1 MRGKPIVMQ
10 GDPRLIIHC
19 GFHKTGSTALQA
31 TLRSSETRLRAAGF
45 LYPYAGSRDRPGRIS
60 SDPSSSAHHNLA
72 WHMVRHQLCNPAHGD
87 PPALLAEIAG
97 FAGDVI
103 LSSEEFE
110 TLLTGADGPA
120 ILHGL
125 AGQAGRKLVLVI
137 YLRNQIAYAETLFLE
152 LIKHGIGT
160 DYERHADEILQ
171 TGHRRFEEAV
181 HCFDYQR
188 ALAPLRASTD
198 ARIILRNYHDLGPGG
213 IVADFAGL
221 FGLTDALRPS
231 PGRETAN
238 HRQSTATALYTFHR
252 NRTGQRPSPI
262 ERNRIMRIAAST
274 DQSTSSADLQHRFAR
289 RFGPGNRALCT
300 EWQLPTTGL
309 DAARM
314 IRPASELPL
323 ESLFSF
329 ETQCAITTP
338 ETADLPAWL
347 AAIGLEN
354 TTIPLSARILDRLQ
368 QAHRYRRR
376 VADRVINKIFNEPGS
391 APAPAPSSPR

>member
-1 MRGKPIVMQ
+1 VVQ

-19 GFHKTGSTALQA
+19 GFHKTGSTALQSA
-31 TLRSSETRLRAAGF
+31 LRASETRLRAAGF
-45 LYPYAGSRDRPGRIS
+45 LYPYAGSLMDAGRESNDPNDSGHHNFAWQILRHRRFDPTRPDPGR
-60 SDPSSSAHHNLA
+60 
-72 WHMVRHQLCNPAHGD
+72 
-87 PPALLAEIAG
+87 LAEEADG
-97 FAGDVI
+97 FDGDII
-103 LSSEEFE
+103 LSSEFLEC
-110 TLLTGADGPA
+110 LLTSNGTIEP
-120 ILHGL
+120 LRTL
-125 AGQAGRKLVLVI
+125 ARRMSRSLVLVI

-171 TGHRRFEEAV
+171 TGNRRFEEAV

-198 ARIILRNYHDLGPGG
+198 ATIILRNYHDLGPGG
-213 IVADFAGL
+213 IVADFAAL
-221 FGLTDALRPS
+221 FGLTDALQPS

-238 HRQSTATALYTFHR
+238 QRQPTATALYMFQR

-274 DQSTSSADLQHRFAR
+274 DQSTSSADLQDMFAR
-289 RFGPGNRALCT
+289 RFGPGNRALCAA
-300 EWQLPTTGL
+300 WQLSTTGL
-309 DAARM
+309 DGACM
-314 IRPASELPL
+314 VRPASEIPL
-323 ESLFSF
+323 EALFSF
-329 ETQCAITTP
+329 ETQCAIRAP
-338 ETADLPAWL
+338 ETTNLPAWL

-376 VADRVINKIFNEPGS
+376 VADRVINKILDEPGS